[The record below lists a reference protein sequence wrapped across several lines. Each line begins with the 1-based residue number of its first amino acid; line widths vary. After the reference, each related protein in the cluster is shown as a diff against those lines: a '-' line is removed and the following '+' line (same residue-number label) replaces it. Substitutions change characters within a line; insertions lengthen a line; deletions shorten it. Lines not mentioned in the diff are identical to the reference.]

1 MVGDPA
7 QLLRCPMFLNNVTL
21 MIMFVLG
28 VIVALIGMGFRDK
41 NPGMILMG
49 IGFLT
54 ALFAVV
60 KKVMEVFGW

>member
-1 MVGDPA
+1 
-7 QLLRCPMFLNNVTL
+7 MFLNNVTL

-54 ALFAVV
+54 SP
-60 KKVMEVFGW
+60 